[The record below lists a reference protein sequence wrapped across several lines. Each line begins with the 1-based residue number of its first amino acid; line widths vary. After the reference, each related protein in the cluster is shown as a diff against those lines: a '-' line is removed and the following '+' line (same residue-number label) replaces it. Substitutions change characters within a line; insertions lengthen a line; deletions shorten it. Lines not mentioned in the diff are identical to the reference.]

1 MTYLPALF
9 GVLGLFVGRHTAR
22 KYGECPHRGKVWG
35 AFLLPLLL
43 LIVMMDQAPLVFLV
57 SAGAA
62 LGAGLTA
69 HRSIKFSLCAT
80 ALGVAIATEVG
91 IVMAG

>member
-1 MTYLPALF
+1 MTYLPALL
-9 GVLGLFVGRHTAR
+9 GVLGLFVGRHYAH

-43 LIVMMDQAPLVFLV
+43 LIVMMDQAPLVFIV

-69 HRSIKFSLCAT
+69 HRSIKVSLPAT
-80 ALGVAIATEVG
+80 TLGVALGTKVASF
-91 IVMAG
+91 MA

>member
-9 GVLGLFVGRHTAR
+9 GVLGLFVGRHYAL

-43 LIVMMDQAPLVFLV
+43 LVLMMDQAPLVFLV

-69 HRSIKFSLCAT
+69 HRSIKVSLVAT
-80 ALGVAIATEVG
+80 TLGVL
-91 IVMAG
+91 AGTGVASLMS

>member
-1 MTYLPALF
+1 MEFFPAIF
-9 GVLGLFVGRHTAR
+9 AALGLFVGRHVAR
-22 KYGECPHRGKVWG
+22 RKGLCPHRGKVWG

-43 LIVMMDQAPLVFLV
+43 LPLMMAQAPLVFMV

-69 HRSIKFSLCAT
+69 HSSIKLSLFAT
-80 ALGVAIATEVG
+80 SVGVTLATLLARV
-91 IVMAG
+91 VS

>member
-9 GVLGLFVGRHTAR
+9 GVLGLFVGRHYAH

-43 LIVMMDQAPLVFLV
+43 LIVMMDQAPLVFMV

-62 LGAGLTA
+62 MGAGLTA
-69 HRSIKFSLCAT
+69 HRSIKVSLLAT
-80 ALGVAIATEVG
+80 TVGVTIATEVAG
-91 IVMAG
+91 FMA